1 MAQGDYKRSE
11 SEYLMAIAVEAKAAY
26 YANLGVLYHRLVNL
40 ARIKPVVKL
49 YTENYCKKESNY
61 AVVICKAR
69 SVWIRNF
76 FLDLDLNADKE
87 FKLA

>member
-61 AVVICKAR
+61 AVVNPDPFG
-69 SVWIRNF
+69 SETFSWIWT
-76 FLDLDLNADKE
+76 
-87 FKLA
+87 